1 MATSKAIAAHSTA
14 PIATIEY
21 RGIARLPSGKWRS
34 YIVNRDGWS
43 FDVGDFGT
51 AEEAALAH
59 DRAILAILGPN
70 TSAMVLNFR
79 AAFSDTE
86 LRFLHGRHAPAR
98 PAGVIAMVCMSGDG
112 SYDAELARFSTR
124 AFDAYMDPEL
134 ALDVANFRLAHGD
147 MLHRPKE
154 EATATIGTNANQVA
168 RAKAELDVERKTF
181 VEAARNKATNKTW
194 VETYH
199 KRQQQTG
206 RTLEDENRWP
216 QVLPIADVHVDWFPG
231 EELIYMPHGTSHVD
245 EMILGNTPIKNTKS
259 DACMPDD
266 FLI

>member
-1 MATSKAIAAHSTA
+1 METKEAVATYSTA

-21 RGIARLPSGKWRS
+21 RGITRLPSGKWRS

-43 FDVGDFGT
+43 FDVGEFGT

-79 AAFSDTE
+79 AAFSDIE

-98 PAGVIAMVCMSGDG
+98 PAGVIAMVQMSGDG
-112 SYDAELARFSTR
+112 SYDAELARFSER

-147 MLHRPKE
+147 MLHRLKE
-154 EATATIGTNANQVA
+154 EAIAKIGTNANQVA
-168 RAKAELDVERKTF
+168 CAKVELDVERKAF
-181 VEAARNKATNKTW
+181 VEAAKNKATNKTW

-206 RTLEDENRWP
+206 RTFEDENRWP
-216 QVLPIADVHVDWFPG
+216 QILPTANVHVDWFPG
-231 EELIYMPHGTSHVD
+231 EELIYMPHGSSYVD
-245 EMILGNTPIKNTKS
+245 EMILGNTPIKKTKP

-266 FLI
+266 FLF